1 MNFLVSSAP
10 RSPAV
15 SVTRAWEGVEG
26 ILRGE
31 GGPTEPPVTGVAIPD
46 LDQQPSCSS
55 GMVLLPFPVLSRLFC
70 LSQA

>member
-1 MNFLVSSAP
+1 MSFLVSSVP

-26 ILRGE
+26 ILPRE
-31 GGPTEPPVTGVAIPD
+31 GGPTEPPVNGVAIPD
-46 LDQQPSCSS
+46 PDQRPSRSS
-55 GMVLLPFPVLSRLFC
+55 GMMLLPFPVLSRLFC